1 MTFPLTSNPQDLTN
15 NIPLQGTASQFTTT
29 NPLLN
34 YLQLANET
42 DTGLSKIGDGVTF
55 YNSLAYR
62 ENPTYFTVASGTD
75 TYVCTYTFPEI
86 KAYYIG
92 LKLRVEFTNPNT
104 TVVTIN
110 LNGFGAKSIKK
121 KVSANLV
128 GGDIFASGIL
138 DIVYDGTNFQA
149 LNVNSQPVTGNLI
162 YYFQNTASAVAT
174 YFKQLTTPYT
184 PSTDMTT
191 ISGVVNGQVLYNF
204 ITEASVPNLIFLS
217 SGLYQVNIHAK
228 STAGTKVIAFYCEIW
243 ETNAAGVDIAKIL
256 TTGISYALISSDS
269 DIFVTYAL
277 PSNYTLT
284 STASRIATRIIASVT
299 GGGSAP
305 NFILSVGG
313 STDSRTIIPSNI
325 PDLSGYESIT
335 LPDLAP
341 VIHASTSKVTPVDND
356 ELPLIDSS
364 ASNVLKKL
372 LWSNVKATLKTYF
385 DTLYTAIG
393 GFVTSVNGTA
403 NRITSTGGT
412 TPIIDISATFEALL
426 GKVANRID
434 QNNASTTSAQLASVI
449 SDETGTGNLV
459 FSTSPT
465 LLTPTF
471 TTSATVPLLIG
482 GSAVG
487 SNITYESTT
496 GIGTTTA
503 LAHSFTGGTNG
514 ATSIANLYN
523 DGQFLIGGSTR
534 NPASLGLVRIEQGI
548 VSSTTVDIGKLGSG
562 TSGIWLNIS
571 TPSTTNSQ
579 LNGGPNTTNL
589 NAGATLNLQVSA
601 VTKISAVAGA
611 ITFTTSILNG
621 PQSVPFA
628 FTAPR
633 STNATLSTEA
643 SGFTYTLTTDRQWA
657 TGALATQ
664 REFFIDQ
671 PTYRF
676 VGASTITNAATLAVV
691 GAPIASTNAT
701 ITNSYSIW
709 AQGGDVRFD
718 GTNTKIKHLA
728 GTTTAPTGAVGTG
741 AGTSPSAVT
750 FSTNAT
756 DLSGDVL
763 VTTGTLPTAGATVL
777 TVTFNTAYGTAPIVL
792 LSPANAATAL
802 LSGVTMVYTTSTT
815 TTYVITAGST
825 GLIAATTYSWHYH
838 VIQ

>member
-62 ENPTYFTVASGTD
+62 ENPTYFTIASGTD
-75 TYVCTYTFPEI
+75 TYVCTYTFPDI

-128 GGDIFASGIL
+128 GGDILASGIL

-256 TTGISYALISSDS
+256 TTGTSYALISSDS

-325 PDLSGYESIT
+325 PDLSGYETIT

-412 TPIIDISATFEALL
+412 TPIIDISTTFEALL

-471 TTSATVPLLIG
+471 TTSATVQLLIG

-503 LAHSFTGGTNG
+503 IAHSFTGGTNG

-523 DGQFLIGGSTR
+523 DGQFLIGTTTR
-534 NPASLGLVRIEQGI
+534 NPNALGIFKVGQ
-548 VSSTTVDIGKLGSG
+548 G
-562 TSGIWLNIS
+562 TSDLEIGESASGSIAIWGLQGTNTSTNYSLRINSSNTILN
-571 TPSTTNSQ
+571 
-579 LNGGPNTTNL
+579 
-589 NAGATLNLQVSA
+589 NAGGSVIIANAGT
-601 VTKISAVAGA
+601 TKAS
-611 ITFTTSILNG
+611 FTTSSASFTPG
-621 PQSVPFA
+621 AVGTGAVTPFT
-628 FTAPR
+628 FTAPK
-633 STNATLSTEA
+633 STNQTLSTEIN
-643 SGFTYTLTTDRQWA
+643 GFYYSLTTDRQWA
-657 TGALATQ
+657 TGALTTE
-664 REFFIDQ
+664 REFLIDQ

-676 VGASTITNAATLAVV
+676 LGASTITNAATLAVV
-691 GAPIASTNAT
+691 GAPVASTNAT

-709 AQGGDVRFD
+709 AQAGDVSFD
-718 GTNTKIKHLA
+718 GTNTRIKHLK
-728 GTTTAPTGAVGTG
+728 GSTTAPTGVVGTG

-750 FSTNAT
+750 FTTAT
-756 DLSGDVL
+756 DLAGIVN
-763 VTTGTLPTAGATVL
+763 VTTGTLPTAAATVL
-777 TVTFNTAYGTAPIVL
+777 TVTFNTAYGVAPVVVL
-792 LSPANAATAL
+792 TPANAATAL
-802 LSGVTMVYTTSTT
+802 LSGVTQSFVSSSTT
-815 TTYVITAGST
+815 TTFVITAGST
-825 GLIAATTYSWHYH
+825 GLVASTAYSWIYH